1 VAHVVVE
8 SRGGSDKWDRRTR
21 ERLRRSHQIT
31 SAVRVDHARKRADG
45 RLWLADF
52 VAGAAYFGALVHGDT
67 EPWTIVEAARMIEV
81 VTIPV

>member
-8 SRGGSDKWDRRTR
+8 SRGGSDEWDRRTR
-21 ERLRRSHQIT
+21 ERLRRSHQIS

-52 VAGAAYFGALVHGDT
+52 VAGAYFGALVHGDT
-67 EPWTIVEAARMIEV
+67 EPWTIVSPTCSSVAW
-81 VTIPV
+81 